1 MFKIRFEKL
10 AVKMGAP
17 LASGGGWVVWG
28 PSPLC
33 DLALEDSTARR
44 GGGELSSVCRGVLD
58 GLGAS
63 CALGPDGH
71 VLVKGRVLRVAWMD
85 Y

>member
-1 MFKIRFEKL
+1 MVASAGGRHL
-10 AVKMGAP
+10 YVTWP
-17 LASGGGWVVWG
+17 LG
-28 PSPLC
+28 
-33 DLALEDSTARR
+33 DSAARR
-44 GGGELSSVCRGVLD
+44 GGGELSSVCRSVLD